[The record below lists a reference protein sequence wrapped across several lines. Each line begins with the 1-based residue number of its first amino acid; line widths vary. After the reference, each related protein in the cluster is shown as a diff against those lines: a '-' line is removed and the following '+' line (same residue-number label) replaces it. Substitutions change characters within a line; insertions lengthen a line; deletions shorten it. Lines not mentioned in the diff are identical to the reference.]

1 MNKFDNKFDIFG
13 TFLSAANAD
22 NPDAARTQQRAPAG
36 SSSAPDEST
45 PASGQASQQFTDM
58 LILLKSLQLG
68 QETAVGQIY
77 EHTRFSMSELAKA
90 LNDLK
95 TAGLVNIRKDD
106 KIEYVQ
112 LTNEGA
118 SLVMTFQEKA

>member
-13 TFLSAANAD
+13 TFLSAANPE
-22 NPDAARTQQRAPAG
+22 NPEAARAPAN
-36 SSSAPDEST
+36 SSSAPDQ
-45 PASGQASQQFTDM
+45 PAPAPAQVSQQFTDM

-68 QETAVGQIY
+68 QETPVGKIY
-77 EHTRFSMSELAKA
+77 EHTRFSISELAKA

-118 SLVMTFQEKA
+118 SLVMTFQERA

>member
-13 TFLSAANAD
+13 TFLSAAN
-22 NPDAARTQQRAPAG
+22 PELPEAARSQPRAPAG
-36 SSSAPDEST
+36 GSSAPEEAVPP
-45 PASGQASQQFTDM
+45 PAQVSQQFTDM

-77 EHTRFSMSELAKA
+77 EHTRFSISELAKA

-112 LTNEGA
+112 LTHEGA
-118 SLVMTFQEKA
+118 SLVMTFQERA